1 MAVVQIMFLPHCSP
15 PRALVAPPL
24 LQSWSFCV
32 YFMYHLFNI
41 SKPRMCYDSSFT
53 FKSQESVNQ
62 SAFVREMQVYALHN
76 LVGSSPVLVK

>member
-1 MAVVQIMFLPHCSP
+1 
-15 PRALVAPPL
+15 
-24 LQSWSFCV
+24 
-32 YFMYHLFNI
+32 
-41 SKPRMCYDSSFT
+41 MCYDSSFT